1 MCQWNHSLFYQ
12 SRNTT
17 ISLIYSFTAH
27 NSVSVVLAIT
37 VSCSG
42 IFHFLKVNIEIISL
56 SIYLIVKSHS
66 CTNNCWER
74 RKNQKHLKTI
84 PESLLTGQLKTGP
97 LFKIRCFFSIPF
109 WQLVGEVF
117 HSKNFKAR
125 CLLQQFCLHTEK
137 LHRVR
142 TKPGLRWSMESFCV
156 HTDQPC
162 SWSSVQ
168 TINPS
173 WNLLYVYCLMG
184 LGWQQV

>member
-12 SRNTT
+12 SWNTT

-97 LFKIRCFFSIPF
+97 LFKIRWVFSIPF

-162 SWSSVQ
+162 SSSSVQ

-173 WNLLYVYCLMG
+173 WNLLSVYCLMG